1 MQLSRVL
8 LVAATL
14 LATLLALAQGRVVD
28 LAQGNMFDEGI
39 SAGPWFVM
47 FCRHNCAHCEKVK
60 HRWEDL
66 AQSYSGETQIGTV
79 DIAATPKGRELAARF
94 KKGAV
99 YTFEGDRNKVES
111 FIEFIDAGYH
121 PLYRFT
127 ASPKWAA
134 LIWVPVAIL
143 SVALCF
149 VARASAYDGVEDFG
163 RHIGAYTPPPPVEDA
178 EEPLVRPRRKNVR
191 N

>member
-1 MQLSRVL
+1 MVL
-8 LVAATL
+8 
-14 LATLLALAQGRVVD
+14 
-28 LAQGNMFDEGI
+28 
-39 SAGPWFVM
+39 
-47 FCRHNCAHCEKVK
+47 
-60 HRWEDL
+60 
-66 AQSYSGETQIGTV
+66 
-79 DIAATPKGRELAARF
+79 RF

-111 FIEFIDAGYH
+111 FIEFIDAGTISLPATAHARTARARALSGGEPGVSLTTGYH